1 VSWRPVLEGADAQ
14 RATDAAQRIG
24 SRLAGEQRADG
35 PGIADRS
42 GSAALLCA
50 QLDQAFPDQ
59 GWDAAGHAQLA
70 ASAQVLEQG
79 AAGLGLF
86 QGTTGVGFAAAAL
99 AAGRPRYERL
109 MAEVDAVIVGGAEAT
124 CARLAGAAGLPA
136 HAWDLISGLTGVGAY
151 LLGRP
156 DARGALEQVL
166 ATLVALGADT
176 DGRPGWWTPR
186 DALYED
192 MRAEFPDGNV
202 NCGVAHG
209 VAGPLALWALAAR
222 AGVEVEGQAEAT
234 ARVGAWLAA
243 QAHDGPWGPLWPAA
257 VAAAADPPV
266 AFADVRPGWCYGNA
280 GVGRA
285 LALAGRPDEGAAA
298 LRAGLR
304 RQEQAAPLDEPI
316 LCHGTAGL
324 AQVGLRMAADSG
336 DAEIA
341 AATRR
346 LCLELIDRT
355 DEVSEDPRLLTGA
368 AGVAL
373 VLLAASTP
381 VEPAW
386 DRALL
391 LA

>member
-1 VSWRPVLEGADAQ
+1 MSWRAVLEGADAQ

-24 SRLAGEQRADG
+24 SRLAGEQGAGG
-35 PGIADRS
+35 PGITDRS

-70 ASAQVLEQG
+70 ASAQALEQG

-86 QGTTGVGFAAAAL
+86 QGATGVGFAAAAL

-109 MAEVDAVIVGGAEAT
+109 LAEVDAVIVEGAEAR
-124 CARLAGAAGLPA
+124 CASLAGAAGVAA

-156 DARGALEQVL
+156 GARAALEQVL
-166 ATLVALGADT
+166 ATLVALSADA
-176 DGRPGWWTPR
+176 DGRPGWWTPH
-186 DALYED
+186 DALHED

-209 VAGPLALWALAAR
+209 VAGPLALWALAGR
-222 AGVEVEGQAEAT
+222 AGVAVAGQAEAT
-234 ARVGAWLAA
+234 ARVGGWLAA
-243 QAHDGPWGPLWPAA
+243 QAHDGPWGPVWPAA

-266 AFADVRPGWCYGNA
+266 PFVDVRPGWCYGNA

-285 LALAGRPDEGAAA
+285 LALAGWPEEGAAA

-324 AQVGLRMAADSG
+324 AHVGLRMAADGG

-341 AATRR
+341 AASRR

-355 DEVSEDPRLLTGA
+355 DEVDADPGLLTGA

-373 VLLAASTP
+373 VLLAAATP
-381 VEPAW
+381 AEPAW

-391 LA
+391 VA

>member
-1 VSWRPVLEGADAQ
+1 MSWRAALEGADAQ

-24 SRLAGEQRADG
+24 SRLAGEQGAGG
-35 PGIADRS
+35 PGITDRS

-70 ASAQVLEQG
+70 ASAQTLEHG

-86 QGTTGVGFAAAAL
+86 QGATGVGFAAAAL

-109 MAEVDAVIVGGAEAT
+109 LAEVDAVIVEGAEAR
-124 CARLAGAAGLPA
+124 CASLAGAAGVPA

-156 DARGALEQVL
+156 GARAALEQVL
-166 ATLVALGADT
+166 ATLVALSADA
-176 DGRPGWWTPR
+176 DGRSGWWTPH
-186 DALYED
+186 DALHED

-209 VAGPLALWALAAR
+209 VAGPLALWALAGR
-222 AGVEVEGQAEAT
+222 AGVAVAGQAEAT
-234 ARVGAWLAA
+234 ARVGGWLAA
-243 QAHDGPWGPLWPAA
+243 QAHDGPWGPVWPAA
-257 VAAAADPPV
+257 VAAAADPPAPFV
-266 AFADVRPGWCYGNA
+266 DVRPGWCYGNA

-285 LALAGRPDEGAAA
+285 LALAGWPEEGAAA

-324 AQVGLRMAADSG
+324 AHVGLRMAADSG

-341 AATRR
+341 AASHR

-355 DEVSEDPRLLTGA
+355 DEVGDDPGLLTGA
-368 AGVAL
+368 AGIAL
-373 VLLAASTP
+373 VLLAAATP
-381 VEPAW
+381 AEPAW

>member
-1 VSWRPVLEGADAQ
+1 MSWRPVLEGADAQ
-14 RATDAAQRIG
+14 RATDVAQRIG

-50 QLDQAFPDQ
+50 QLDRAFPDQ

-70 ASAQVLEQG
+70 ASAQLLEQD

-86 QGTTGVGFAAAAL
+86 QGAAGVGFAAAAL
-99 AAGRPRYERL
+99 AGGRPRYERL
-109 MAEVDAVIVGGAEAT
+109 LAEVDAVIVGGAEAT
-124 CARLAGAAGLPA
+124 CARLADAAGLPA

-156 DARGALEQVL
+156 DAGAALEQVL
-166 ATLVALGADT
+166 ATLVALSADA
-176 DGRPGWWTPR
+176 DGRPRWWTPH
-186 DALYED
+186 DALQED

-222 AGVEVEGQAEAT
+222 AGIEVEGQAEAT

-266 AFADVRPGWCYGNA
+266 PFVDVRPGWCYGNA
-280 GVGRA
+280 GWGAPWPWPAGARRA
-285 LALAGRPDEGAAA
+285 RRRCGPACAARSRRRRWTSRSCATARPGSPTWACAW
-298 LRAGLR
+298 
-304 RQEQAAPLDEPI
+304 PP
-316 LCHGTAGL
+316 T
-324 AQVGLRMAADSG
+324 
-336 DAEIA
+336 

-346 LCLELIDRT
+346 
-355 DEVSEDPRLLTGA
+355 SPRCR
-368 AGVAL
+368 AGC
-373 VLLAASTP
+373 ASSSSTAPTRSATTP
-381 VEPAW
+381 AS
-386 DRALL
+386 
-391 LA
+391 